1 MRSTGRALAVSWEE
15 RLTCLDH
22 MVHGGEAL
30 ADGGADGAQDEERR
44 QVNVA
49 HQRPA
54 QQAAVFV
61 SPVNAA
67 GRGNVLKGTLAT
79 LRNQ

>member
-1 MRSTGRALAVSWEE
+1 
-15 RLTCLDH
+15 

-54 QQAAVFV
+54 QQAAVFI

-67 GRGNVLKGTLAT
+67 GGGTCWKEH
-79 LRNQ
+79 